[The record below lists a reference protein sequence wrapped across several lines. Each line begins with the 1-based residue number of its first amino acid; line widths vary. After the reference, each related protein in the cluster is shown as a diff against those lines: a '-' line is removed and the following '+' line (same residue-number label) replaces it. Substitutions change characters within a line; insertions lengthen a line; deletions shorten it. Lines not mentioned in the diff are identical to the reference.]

1 MEATF
6 FFFFFFEIRRRQT
19 KFPSYEDE
27 DNAPLVGFCW
37 LPSVNKTPPFV
48 SLSVSAILIKTRPP
62 IGCTFVYFFG
72 TSNGFPAIA
81 IQVFPLRGLLL
92 DDFTTFDLDNND
104 EDDENAAVVAA
115 ILTFM
120 KRF

>member
-1 MEATF
+1 M
-6 FFFFFFEIRRRQT
+6 
-19 KFPSYEDE
+19 
-27 DNAPLVGFCW
+27 
-37 LPSVNKTPPFV
+37 
-48 SLSVSAILIKTRPP
+48 
-62 IGCTFVYFFG
+62 YFFG

>member
-1 MEATF
+1 M
-6 FFFFFFEIRRRQT
+6 
-19 KFPSYEDE
+19 
-27 DNAPLVGFCW
+27 
-37 LPSVNKTPPFV
+37 
-48 SLSVSAILIKTRPP
+48 
-62 IGCTFVYFFG
+62 YFFG

-92 DDFTTFDLDNND
+92 DFTTFDLDNND
-104 EDDENAAVVAA
+104 EDDENATLVGA

>member
-1 MEATF
+1 MEAT

-92 DDFTTFDLDNND
+92 DDFTSCWP
-104 EDDENAAVVAA
+104 
-115 ILTFM
+115 ILPMQPEIDKFIFFIIQVT
-120 KRF
+120 KVH

>member
-1 MEATF
+1 MEAT
-6 FFFFFFEIRRRQT
+6 FFFFFEIRRRQT

-81 IQVFPLRGLLL
+81 IQVFPLRGLLFL
-92 DDFTTFDLDNND
+92 TTFDLDNND
-104 EDDENAAVVAA
+104 EDDENAMVFDA
-115 ILTFM
+115 ILM
-120 KRF
+120 MIVLL